1 MKPLRVV
8 DPKNRGGVILG
19 LREALDGGDALCVSE
34 SPIGV
39 DQVPDDC
46 AVVVL
51 TSGST
56 ATPKRVALSAAAL
69 KASARATANAIGS
82 GNWVLAL
89 PVTYIAGLMVM
100 VRALE
105 AETDTVEYGEETFL
119 ADAFERLTANL
130 PAGDWYTSLVPAQ
143 LSRLVDAAELGVI
156 APTILGR
163 YLAILVGG
171 QAIPPGL
178 IDRATALGA
187 RIVRS
192 YGSAETAGGVV
203 YDGLPIGDA
212 QLRLTD
218 DGILE
223 ISSTT
228 LASGYIGDD
237 TRTAAS
243 FVDGWFRTT
252 DRARF
257 DDGRLVIEGRVD
269 DIIVSGGVKVSLAD
283 IERVLAESGIDAVAS
298 WFPDDG
304 WGQVPALV
312 STKPVDLD
320 EVRRVVEAALGKAAR
335 PYRAVIVDTIP
346 TLSSGKVDRIAVH
359 EIVRAAQP

>member
-39 DQVPDDC
+39 AAVPDDC

-56 ATPKRVALSAAAL
+56 AAPKRVALSVAAL

-105 AETDTVEYGEETFL
+105 AETDTVEYVEETFTSKSF
-119 ADAFERLTANL
+119 ARLTMKL
-130 PAGDWYTSLVPAQ
+130 PAGNWYTSLVPAQ
-143 LSRLVDAAELGVI
+143 LSRLVDATERGEMSSAV
-156 APTILGR
+156 LGR
-163 YLAILVGG
+163 YSAILVGG
-171 QAIPPGL
+171 QAIPAGL
-178 IDRATALGA
+178 VDRATALGA
-187 RIVRS
+187 RVIRS

-203 YDGLPIGDA
+203 YDGMPIGDA
-212 QLRLTD
+212 KLRLD
-218 DGILE
+218 ADGILE
-223 ISSTT
+223 ISSST
-228 LASGYIGDD
+228 LANGYLGDD
-237 TRTAAS
+237 ARTAES
-243 FVDGWFRTT
+243 FIDGWFRTT
-252 DRARF
+252 DRARI
-257 DDGRLVIEGRVD
+257 DDGLLVIEGRAD

-283 IERVLAESGIDAVAS
+283 IERVLVEFAIDAVAS
-298 WFPDDG
+298 WFPDDE
-304 WGQVPALV
+304 WGQVPAIV
-312 STKPVDLD
+312 SPKPVDLD

-335 PYRAVIVDTIP
+335 PYRALIVDTIP
-346 TLSSGKVDRIAVH
+346 MLSSGKVDRMAVH